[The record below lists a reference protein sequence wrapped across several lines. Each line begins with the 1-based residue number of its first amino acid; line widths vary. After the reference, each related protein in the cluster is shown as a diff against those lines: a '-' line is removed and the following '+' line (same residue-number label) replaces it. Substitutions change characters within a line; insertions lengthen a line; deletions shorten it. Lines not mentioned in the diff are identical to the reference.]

1 MQKEL
6 DKIEKNATMVVEQ
19 NMPKDAADAL
29 LKDVKVSETFRAAT
43 YRIASYFRGVLISL
57 FSWLTPVS
65 RNFPHTKFS
74 HPHAHYSS
82 AALFYTY

>member
-29 LKDVKVSETFRAAT
+29 LKDVKVSGTFRAAT
-43 YRIASYFRGVLISL
+43 YRIAGYFRGVLISF
-57 FSWLTPVS
+57 FSWDLSGQCQTCPDC
-65 RNFPHTKFS
+65 
-74 HPHAHYSS
+74 
-82 AALFYTY
+82 